1 VNKTKRAI
9 YAPSLF
15 RLGSG
20 YNCGLSLFS
29 QRGRPYCLLIECSC
43 LSWFP
48 RYVDFI
54 CFCHTHLFSAWTRL
68 NADDLVLLWST
79 STLFLFEQWVVKI
92 AWLKLLEPFIS
103 SMFRLGSGRKLSV
116 LSPKK
121 VANIFF
127 FFHGVFLSFISIAT
141 CALLFGV
148 YSNSSKSFSFVSR
161 SGQKY
166 YLNAFLNIILASW
179 SWIVVKSCALT
190 ESILG
195 DCVSIV
201 Q

>member
-1 VNKTKRAI
+1 MISSICRFYLLLSHSSLFGVNSVECWWFGPPVIHIHPVPVWTVGGENSVIEITWAI
-9 YAPSLF
+9 YILDVQIGF
-15 RLGSG
+15 RTKIISIIAKESG
-20 YNCGLSLFS
+20 QY
-29 QRGRPYCLLIECSC
+29 
-43 LSWFP
+43 
-48 RYVDFI
+48 
-54 CFCHTHLFSAWTRL
+54 
-68 NADDLVLLWST
+68 
-79 STLFLFEQWVVKI
+79 
-92 AWLKLLEPFIS
+92 
-103 SMFRLGSGRKLSV
+103 
-116 LSPKK
+116 
-121 VANIFF
+121 FF
-127 FFHGVFLSFISIAT
+127 FFMECSSLSFPWRVNYGIAIAT